1 MGVPRRK
8 GGSRLSLQSFLAE
21 KAKKGFPLQPLTQA
35 TQKSEKFQLNQ
46 SIIFLHSG
54 QAVVANDNKNQRIP
68 EIRDKPAVNL
78 SRQVYHTESIPRAII
93 HARFVRFKEVFV
105 NNQSKKSK
113 NRKNLKYPKNQRISG
128 G

>member
-68 EIRDKPAVNL
+68 EIRDKPAAKNN
-78 SRQVYHTESIPRAII
+78 SITLKKRRIAI
-93 HARFVRFKEVFV
+93 
-105 NNQSKKSK
+105 
-113 NRKNLKYPKNQRISG
+113 KNQLKKQLILHLKSRRILYVCVAL
-128 G
+128 